1 MAYEPVKKLDES
13 RKVEILKKLEQAV
26 IASDKDSA
34 DTILI
39 TFLYLTSN
47 LSIPLQRRMNALSI
61 L

>member
-34 DTILI
+34 YTIPI

>member
-1 MAYEPVKKLDES
+1 MAYEPVKRLDES

-26 IASDKDSA
+26 IADKNSA
-34 DTILI
+34 DTIPI